1 MTARTR
7 RISRVYTPLALTVMA
22 ALALVAARLEVLL

>member
-1 MTARTR
+1 MTARQR
-7 RISRVYTPLALTVMA
+7 RVNRVYTPLALTVMA